1 MKGQVVKNNVPYYKK
16 ELTYLAN
23 VTNSCTKAFY
33 ERHGVEKI
41 EPGLETG
48 ISLEGKR
55 VFSSRYCLRNELGV
69 CSKTKPENIPPLPWT
84 LEQLENGNKF
94 KVEFDCSKC
103 SMYLYLDKRN

>member
-16 ELTYLAN
+16 ELSYLAN
-23 VTNSCTKAFY
+23 VTNSCTKSFY

-41 EPGLETG
+41 ESGLETG
-48 ISLEGKR
+48 IPLEGKR

-69 CSKTKPENIPPLPWT
+69 CAKTKPENIPPLPWT

-94 KVEFDCSKC
+94 KVEFDCAKC
-103 SMYLYLDKRN
+103 SMYLYLDERN